1 MKKLLK
7 AASTSILLIAATQ
20 SYASLQDKMPGYFML
35 EVGPYWTSE
44 GEAQNV
50 YIEGLAGDEFTANSN
65 NQVGGLFGF
74 GYLFHALKHEH
85 YGIDAGVN
93 IFYLTKTQ
101 VEGDVIQEFMFTN
114 LSYEYSIAHIPVYA
128 AAKGYFKTHKTL
140 AWTVDLGLGVNFLQ
154 TSGYEDEPLT
164 SFSLSDDAFLDSTN
178 TTANFSAMAGVGV
191 RKMLKDVSLELGYR
205 FFYLGE
211 GSLEPR
217 TDAIFDDL
225 STGPVYVNAL
235 MLTVGI

>member
-1 MKKLLK
+1 MKTLLK
-7 AASTSILLIAATQ
+7 AASAAVLLVAASQ
-20 SYASLQDKMPGYFML
+20 SYASLEGMPGYFVL

-44 GEAQNV
+44 GETQNV
-50 YIEGLAGDEFTANSN
+50 YIEGLAGDEFTADSN

-93 IFYLTKTQ
+93 AFYLTKTQ
-101 VEGDVIQEFMFTN
+101 VQGDVIQEFMFTN
-114 LSYEYSIAHIPVYA
+114 LSYEYSVAHIPVYA

-154 TSGYEDEPLT
+154 TSGYKDKPLT
-164 SFSLSDDAFLDSTN
+164 SFSLSDDAYLDSTD

-191 RKMLKDVSLELGYR
+191 KKILKHVSLELGYR

-217 TDAIFDDL
+217 TDAILDDL